1 MARRK
6 RDSKWLSVLHQ
17 RIAGLKSIDEN
28 LDFGGGV
35 SVETLTRMH
44 ATLAANLAR
53 YNQLLSEA
61 DAALN
66 TIGDL
71 ELQARDLA
79 ERALTGVATRYGK
92 DSSEYE
98 QVGGTRKSERKK
110 PGTGKVALAK
120 AAKAAEAARTT
131 KAASSSQSD
140 VN

>member
-17 RIAGLKSIDEN
+17 RIAGLKSIDEK
-28 LDFGGGV
+28 LDLGGGI
-35 SVETLTRMH
+35 SVETLTRAH
-44 ATLAANLAR
+44 ATLATNLAQ

-66 TIGDL
+66 NIVEL

-92 DSSEYE
+92 NSSEYE

-120 AAKAAEAARTT
+120 AAKAAEAAQAE
-131 KAASSSQSD
+131 KATPPSQAD

>member
-6 RDSKWLSVLHQ
+6 RDSKWLSILHQ
-17 RIAGLKSIDEN
+17 RIAGLKSIDNDLE
-28 LDFGGGV
+28 LDGGIGV
-35 SVETLTRMH
+35 HALTKAH
-44 ATLAANLAR
+44 EALAANLAR

-71 ELQARDLA
+71 ELHARDLA

-110 PGTGKVALAK
+110 PGTGKVAQAK
-120 AAKAAEAARTT
+120 AAKAAAEAAQ
-131 KAASSSQSD
+131 APQSEVPQVD
-140 VN
+140 AG

>member
-6 RDSKWLSVLHQ
+6 RDSKWLAVLQ
-17 RIAGLKSIDEN
+17 RRIAGMKSIDES
-28 LDFGGGV
+28 LDLGGGI
-35 SVETLTRMH
+35 SVDSLAKTH
-44 ATLAANLAR
+44 ADLATNLAR

-120 AAKAAEAARTT
+120 AAKAAEGAQGS
-131 KAASSSQSD
+131 KAAPASQAD
-140 VN
+140 AH